1 MLENGLLSSS
11 TEAEYAI
18 FWLNPT
24 KAFVF
29 GHSAGRSSQIEE
41 TDEILIEHLP
51 MPRMSVFNTYAEATG
66 AISSLISAN
75 IDLRPGYSQ
84 PEVHAK
90 LQETLVDRIEWINE
104 LFDSLNPLEL
114 SGFMYRFAHLKPRS

>member
-1 MLENGLLSSS
+1 
-11 TEAEYAI
+11 
-18 FWLNPT
+18 
-24 KAFVF
+24 
-29 GHSAGRSSQIEE
+29 
-41 TDEILIEHLP
+41 
-51 MPRMSVFNTYAEATG
+51 MPWMSVFNTYAEATG

-75 IDLRPGYSQ
+75 IDLRQGYSQ